1 MQFIKKTLVILMI
14 LSMSS
19 FVVACGKETGS
30 SSSSDTSDSNP
41 LESLLPD
48 PGDLGFEKDEPFDTP
63 ITIFD

>member
-1 MQFIKKTLVILMI
+1 MI

-63 ITIFD
+63 ITRFD